1 MRVPFAYGASA
12 VDATYVAL
20 GYEVMAGKEYVHNE
34 VLESCVKTL
43 VVCDERVDFT
53 YAVEEGIMVVG
64 LGLT

>member
-1 MRVPFAYGASA
+1 M
-12 VDATYVAL
+12 DATYVAL

>member
-34 VLESCVKTL
+34 VLESCVKIL
-43 VVCDERVDFT
+43 VVCVK
-53 YAVEEGIMVVG
+53 GWIS
-64 LGLT
+64 LTLLKRELW